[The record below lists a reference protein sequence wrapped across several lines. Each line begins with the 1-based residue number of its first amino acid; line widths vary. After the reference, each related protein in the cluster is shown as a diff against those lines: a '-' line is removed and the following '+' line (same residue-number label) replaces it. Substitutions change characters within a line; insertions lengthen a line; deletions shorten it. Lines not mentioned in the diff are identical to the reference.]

1 MKMQCLPFDSRCLCK
16 KTRVEAEHETRQ
28 AVGVFFSRGDDV
40 RVQSGRDGRRMAGVC
55 VIDVRNDQA
64 GARAVAKGRCGEGSA
79 IPWMRAGRRL
89 TRLHKVARNEGGTI
103 FGAISVAAVVAFIHA
118 RCARFFFA
126 ASQL

>member
-40 RVQSGRDGRRMAGVC
+40 RVQSGREGRRMAGVC
-55 VIDVRNDQA
+55 IIDVRNDQA

-79 IPWMRAGRRL
+79 IPWMRVGGRL

-103 FGAISVAAVVAFIHA
+103 LGARA
-118 RCARFFFA
+118 
-126 ASQL
+126 